1 MAAPADWNT
10 YRTAFGL
17 ASAFPA
23 GTYTQL
29 HPGCTD
35 PGTNADDGE
44 AAIDVE
50 MATGIAPSA
59 AIELIS
65 CPSGTLTFGGLIAL
79 QNLINA
85 AGPYPG
91 VVSVS
96 YGVCE
101 AFNGNGGNAAF
112 YNTYQQAAAQ
122 GISVFTSSGD
132 EGPSSCS
139 RNFSRRQPV

>member
-1 MAAPADWNT
+1 M
-10 YRTAFGL
+10 
-17 ASAFPA
+17 
-23 GTYTQL
+23 
-29 HPGCTD
+29 HPGCSD

-50 MATGIAPSA
+50 VATGIAPSA
-59 AIELIS
+59 AIQLLA
-65 CPSGTLTFGGLIAL
+65 CPSGTVTFGGLIAL
-79 QNLINA
+79 QNTINA

-112 YNTYQQAAAQ
+112 YYTYQQAAAQ

-132 EGPSSCS
+132 EGPSACS
-139 RNFSRRQPV
+139 RNFSAGRKLRRHQSGRQRMGRNPL